1 MDEKSFS
8 SITSKHDEIRAI
20 VNEQI
25 QCFVKAFNLRITTL
39 EDIVIKMY
47 DEVEKRFNNKIS
59 DWVITLDAYHEK
71 YSQIIDHFGKG
82 KLILIF

>member
-1 MDEKSFS
+1 
-8 SITSKHDEIRAI
+8 
-20 VNEQI
+20 
-25 QCFVKAFNLRITTL
+25 
-39 EDIVIKMY
+39 MY